1 MLANVFIME
10 NFKKQYRDLE
20 QRIMRELREKVENS
34 KQTSKHIDKKS
45 INVNVFDYTELTI
58 VNDRLTFLDSN
69 GQHYSLFADCNLED
83 LIDIL
88 NVC

>member
-1 MLANVFIME
+1 ME

-20 QRIMRELREKVENS
+20 QRIMRELRDKVENS
-34 KQTSKHIDKKS
+34 KQTSKHLNEKS
-45 INVNVFDYTELTI
+45 IDVNVFDYTELTI

-69 GQHYSLFADCNLED
+69 RQHYSLFADCNLED

>member
-1 MLANVFIME
+1 ME

-20 QRIMRELREKVENS
+20 EKVIFELREKVEKS
-34 KQTSKHIDKKS
+34 KYISKHLNARS
-45 INVNVFDYTELTI
+45 IKIKVYDYTELTI

-69 GQHYSLFADCNLED
+69 GQYYSLFAHCNLED

-88 NVC
+88 DA